1 MTDEMKAG
9 RELDA
14 RVAECV
20 MGKQAAS
27 WGGFGLM
34 EDAER
39 IAVDLPHYS
48 TDIAAAWL
56 VMDEMD
62 RRGFHGRLTTP
73 FEPGQPYFAGFTPHG
88 MSGWNGRP
96 DHEGSGDTPS
106 LAICRAALAAVG
118 HATPG

>member
-1 MTDEMKAG
+1 MTEEMKAG

-62 RRGFHGRLTTP
+62 RRASRARPAVFRRL
-73 FEPGQPYFAGFTPHG
+73 H
-88 MSGWNGRP
+88 
-96 DHEGSGDTPS
+96 
-106 LAICRAALAAVG
+106 AAWDERMERSA
-118 HATPG
+118 